1 MIGHQQALIYTM
13 VLVSASDGEMTDAE
27 LNTIGDII
35 KHLPIFRDYDLDSLG
50 KTAEACAELLA
61 DPSGLDTAGDLIEQ
75 ALPAKLRETAYAL
88 ACDVAAADANVSQ
101 AELELLRWLRG
112 RLGVPRLQA
121 AAIELATR
129 AHYITV

>member
-88 ACDVAAADANVSQ
+88 ACDVAAADANVSR